1 MTGRGPSEGALP
13 SPHASASGA
22 VVIGLGNLYRSDDG
36 VGPEVLSRLREEGG
50 DLARWETCS
59 DETTEL
65 LQLWEGAAFAVVV
78 DAVLS
83 GSAPGTVHRLVE
95 GEDPIPP
102 EGRSAS
108 THAVA
113 LPEVIGLARALGQ
126 MPGRLI
132 VYGIE
137 AASFDAGQGLSAAV
151 RARVPLVAQRVLSEV
166 RAFRRG
172 AAGGNGAGERAH
184 A

>member
-1 MTGRGPSEGALP
+1 MTERGPASGTLP
-13 SPHASASGA
+13 PHAPPTAEA
-22 VVIGLGNLYRSDDG
+22 VVIGLGNPYRSDDG
-36 VGPEVLSRLREEGG
+36 VGPEVLARLREEGG
-50 DLARWETCS
+50 DLARWVTCS

-65 LQLWEGAAFAVVV
+65 LQLWEGAALAVVI

-102 EGRSAS
+102 EGRAGS

-113 LPEVIGLARALGQ
+113 LPEVIGLGRALGQ
-126 MPGRLI
+126 MPRRLV

-137 AASFDAGQGLSAAV
+137 AASFDTGKGLSAAV
-151 RARVPLVAQRVLSEV
+151 REQVPLVVHQVLSEL
-166 RAFRRG
+166 RESRG
-172 AAGGNGAGERAH
+172 GSTGAHGPRETVH